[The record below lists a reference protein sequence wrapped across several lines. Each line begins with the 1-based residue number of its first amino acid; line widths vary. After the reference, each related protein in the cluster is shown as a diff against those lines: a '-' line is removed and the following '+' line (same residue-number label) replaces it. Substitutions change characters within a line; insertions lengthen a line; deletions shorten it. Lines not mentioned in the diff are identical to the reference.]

1 MSVGAKIVAAMAYKE
16 FQLEEVGAVTVYK
29 RRGSRSIRLTLASD
43 GKVKVT
49 IPTWVPYRSGINFAA
64 ARQDWIVQ
72 NRPASEQP
80 LAEGQSIGKA
90 HRIHFV
96 ADMTVSGSTSRIRGS
111 QLVITH
117 PPDKR
122 YDDSEVQLVAR
133 KAALRALRQE
143 AARLL
148 KMRLDELA
156 LKYGYDYRS
165 FAVKRLKGRWG
176 SCDQDKN
183 IVFNIYLMQAPW
195 DLIDYV
201 IMHELAHTRVLQHG
215 PPFWDEM
222 ERHLPDARHLRK
234 RMKQYS
240 PILKAV

>member
-1 MSVGAKIVAAMAYKE
+1 MIAAMAYKE
-16 FQLEEVGAVTVYK
+16 FKLEKVGAVIVYK
-29 RRGSRSIRLTLASD
+29 RRGSRNIRLTLASD

-49 IPTWVPYRSGINFAA
+49 IPAWASYRSGINFAVS
-64 ARQDWIVQ
+64 RQNWIVQ
-72 NRPASEQP
+72 NRPTAEQP

-90 HRIHFV
+90 HRLHFV
-96 ADMTVSGSTSRIRGS
+96 ADMTVDNTTTRIRGN
-111 QLVITH
+111 QLIITY
-117 PPDKR
+117 PAYLTPD
-122 YDDSEVQLVAR
+122 DDAVQLAAQ

-143 AARLL
+143 ASKLL

-156 LKYGYDYRS
+156 LKHGYDYRS

-201 IMHELAHTRVLQHG
+201 IMHELAHTRVLRHG

-234 RMKQYS
+234 RMKQYQ
-240 PILKAV
+240 PILKSSETV